1 MDLVRF
7 DDVRSC
13 ETRCFTVK
21 ATTLLSVLLFSL
33 VPLAGQT
40 ADNPMSTA
48 IRSQYDNGKN
58 NLIRAAEKMPPE
70 NYSFKPV
77 DTVRSFGQLIGH
89 VANAQYMFCSPILGE
104 ASPNKVNIEQTK
116 TEKADLVAALKEAF
130 AYCDKA
136 YASMTDASAAG
147 LVKFMRGDMAKIGVL
162 SFNNMHN
169 YEHYGN
175 VVTYLRIKEIVPP
188 SSEPRR

>member
-1 MDLVRF
+1 
-7 DDVRSC
+7 
-13 ETRCFTVK
+13 VK
-21 ATTLLSVLLFSL
+21 ATTLLSIFLSSL
-33 VPLAGQT
+33 VPLAAQT

-58 NLIRAAEKMPPE
+58 NLIRAAEKMPAE

-104 ASPNKVNIEQTK
+104 ASPNKANIEQTK

-175 VVTYLRIKEIVPP
+175 VVTYLRMKDIVPP